1 MTPRSQKILGAATI
15 GAALLGG
22 GALALRTPDRPVAEL
37 RAKYLGPTS
46 RFLKLPSGAEVHYR
60 DEGLPGGRPVL
71 LVHGSNASLHTWEPW
86 VALLRDRYRL
96 VSVDLPGHGLTGPVP
111 SEDYSREGMARFVGE
126 LLDALGL
133 PKVTYVGNSMG
144 GRVGITFALA
154 HPERVDR
161 LVLLDPGGAGDL
173 LPEAERPPAALGFRL
188 AKIPVLSRLSEWGV
202 PRSIVEKTLRASFA
216 DQSKVGED
224 MVERYVAL
232 LHHPGSRR
240 ATRLRFAEPD
250 PNGHL
255 RRLGEVRVPTL
266 VLAGTEDRLVP
277 IAGLRL
283 LAAAIPGAELVEYP
297 GVGHIPMEEIPERS
311 AADLVRFAPPLPP

>member
-1 MTPRSQKILGAATI
+1 MTTRSLKIAAWV
-15 GAALLGG
+15 AALVVALGG
-22 GALALRTPDRPVAEL
+22 LAAVTRTPDRPVAEL
-37 RAKYLGPTS
+37 RARYLGPAS
-46 RFLKLPSGAEVHYR
+46 RFLKLPSGAEAHYR
-60 DEGLPGGRPVL
+60 DEGRPGGRPLL

-111 SEDYSREGMARFVGE
+111 SEDYTREGMARFVGE
-126 LLDALGL
+126 LLDALDL

-144 GRVGITFALA
+144 GRVGITFAVA
-154 HPERVDR
+154 HPERVER

-173 LPEAERPPAALGFRL
+173 LPEAERPPPALGFRL
-188 AKIPVLSRLSEWGV
+188 ARMPLLSRLSEWGV
-202 PRSIVEKTLRASFA
+202 PRAVVEKTLRASFS
-216 DQSKVGED
+216 DQSKVSEA

-250 PNGHL
+250 PSGHL
-255 RRLGEVRVPTL
+255 RHLGEVRVPTL

-311 AADLVRFAPPLPP
+311 AADLVRFAPPLGP